1 MDMLPTSPAPIR
13 FAEAASPRAS
23 RRTLL
28 RAAAVA
34 PALALPAF
42 ARAQQNAGTSAFTPQ
57 VGQQGKDVIWVPTPD
72 ALVNRMLT
80 MAQVTP
86 NDFVVD
92 LGSGDGK
99 IVIAAARDFKARA
112 LGVEYN
118 PDMVGL
124 ARRNAEK
131 AGVQNLARFE
141 QGDIFAFD
149 YSAATVVTMYLLPGL
164 NLKLRPTL
172 LKMKPGTRLVTHQ
185 FTMGSWEPDDNSTVD
200 GRPGYL
206 WIVPASV
213 GGGWKMTTT
222 DARGAGESNLQLAQ
236 VFQQVTGTMR
246 MPSMEGRLRGVRLV
260 GDRLGF
266 EMMDD
271 RGVLRTYDGRVTGD
285 RIEGTTRGTDG
296 ATGAFTAQR
305 TGIAPPVDGGRD

>member
-1 MDMLPTSPAPIR
+1 MNTMPKSDTSRTADPL
-13 FAEAASPRAS
+13 FS
-23 RRTLL
+23 RRSLL
-28 RAAAVA
+28 RAAAAA
-34 PALALPAF
+34 PVLALPAL
-42 ARAQQNAGTSAFTPQ
+42 ARAQQTAGKPDFTPQ

-72 ALVNRMLT
+72 GLVNRMLT

-112 LGVEYN
+112 LGVEFN

-131 AGVQNLARFE
+131 AGVSNLARFE
-141 QGDIFAFD
+141 QGDIFQFD
-149 YSAATVVTMYLLPGL
+149 YSNATVVTMYLLPGL

-172 LKMKPGTRLVTHQ
+172 LKMRPGTRLVTHQ
-185 FTMGSWEPDDNSTVD
+185 FTMGSWEPDDSATVD

-213 GGGWKMTTT
+213 GGGWKLTTT
-222 DARGAGESNLQLAQ
+222 DARGAGESNVSFSQA
-236 VFQQVTGTMR
+236 FQQVSGTAR
-246 MPSMEGRLRGVRLV
+246 LPAMEVRLRNARLT
-260 GDRLGF
+260 GDRIAF
-266 EMMDD
+266 ELMDD
-271 RGVLRTYDGRVTGD
+271 RGVLRAYDGRVAGD
-285 RIEGTTRGTDG
+285 RMEGTTRAGDG
-296 ATGAFTAQR
+296 AAGTFVAQR
-305 TGIAPPVDGGRD
+305 TGAAPPVDAGRE